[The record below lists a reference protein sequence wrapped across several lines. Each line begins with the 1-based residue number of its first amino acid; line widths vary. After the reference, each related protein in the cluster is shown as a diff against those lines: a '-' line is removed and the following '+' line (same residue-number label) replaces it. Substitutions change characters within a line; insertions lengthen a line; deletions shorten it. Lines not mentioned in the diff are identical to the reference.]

1 MSNFVKMKLL
11 EHKIPIVE
19 IPIESKVRLFIKRE
33 DLTHPEISGN
43 KYWKMFYN
51 VKKYLE
57 KEVSERKIIT
67 FGGAFSNHIAAA
79 AALGNE
85 FGIKTLGVI
94 RGNELEDSW
103 QENPTLFSAHQNGM
117 SFRFVTRETYR
128 YKEKLMVE
136 LQEEFPESLVVP
148 EGGTNENAVEGIQYM
163 LTDETKDF
171 DYICSAVGTGGTV
184 SGLSKFAQP
193 HQKII
198 GFKAVKDNSL
208 ENRIKNLS
216 KKDNFILI
224 DASDGGFGKIT
235 DENVRFINEFYQYFG
250 IVLEPVYTGKML
262 RKIFEMIA
270 DDYFPA
276 NSKILAFH
284 TGGLQG
290 IVGANEML
298 KKKNRNLILLQDKN

>member
-1 MSNFVKMKLL
+1 MKLL

-79 AALGNE
+79 AALGKE

-128 YKEKLMVE
+128 YKERLMAE
-136 LQEEFPESLVVP
+136 LQTEFPESLVVP

-171 DYICSAVGTGGTV
+171 DYICNAVGTGGTA

-216 KKDNFILI
+216 KKDNFTLI

-298 KKKNRNLILLQDKN
+298 KKKNRPTIKIERF

>member
-1 MSNFVKMKLL
+1 MKLL

-128 YKEKLMVE
+128 YKERLMAE

-216 KKDNFILI
+216 KKDNFTLI

-262 RKIFEMIA
+262 RKIFEMIE

-298 KKKNRNLILLQDKN
+298 KKKNRNLINVL

>member
-1 MSNFVKMKLL
+1 MKLL

-79 AALGNE
+79 SALGNE
-85 FGIKTLGVI
+85 FGIETLGII

-128 YKEKLMVE
+128 YKERLMAE

-298 KKKNRNLILLQDKN
+298 KKKNRNLILLHDKN

>member
-1 MSNFVKMKLL
+1 MKLL

-33 DLTHPEISGN
+33 HLTHPEISGN

-117 SFRFVTRETYR
+117 SFRFVTREIYR
-128 YKEKLMVE
+128 DKEKMMKE
-136 LQEEFPESLVVP
+136 LQEEFPEALVIP

-163 LTDETKDF
+163 LNDETKEF

-262 RKIFEMIA
+262 RKIFEMIE

-298 KKKNRNLILLQDKN
+298 KKKNRNLINVL

>member
-1 MSNFVKMKLL
+1 MKLL

-117 SFRFVTRETYR
+117 SFRFVTREIYR
-128 YKEKLMVE
+128 YKEKMMKE

-216 KKDNFILI
+216 KKDNFTLI

-262 RKIFEMIA
+262 RKIFEMIE

-298 KKKNRNLILLQDKN
+298 KKKNRNLILLHDKN

>member
-1 MSNFVKMKLL
+1 MKLL

-128 YKEKLMVE
+128 YKERLMAE
-136 LQEEFPESLVVP
+136 LQKEFPESLVVP

-216 KKDNFILI
+216 KKDNFTLV

>member
-19 IPIESKVRLFIKRE
+19 IPIKSNVKLFIKRE

-85 FGIKTLGVI
+85 FGIETLGII

-128 YKEKLMVE
+128 YKERLMAE

-216 KKDNFILI
+216 KKDNFTLV

-298 KKKNRNLILLQDKN
+298 KKKNRNLINVL

>member
-1 MSNFVKMKLL
+1 MKLL

-128 YKEKLMVE
+128 YKEKMMKE
-136 LQEEFPESLVVP
+136 LQTEFPESLVVP

-262 RKIFEMIA
+262 RKIFEMIE

-298 KKKNRNLILLQDKN
+298 KKKNRNLILLHDKN

>member
-1 MSNFVKMKLL
+1 MKLL

-128 YKEKLMVE
+128 YKEKMMKE

-163 LTDETKDF
+163 LTDETNDF

-193 HQKII
+193 HQKVI

-298 KKKNRNLILLQDKN
+298 KKKNRNLILLHDKN

>member
-1 MSNFVKMKLL
+1 MSNFAKMKLL

-128 YKEKLMVE
+128 YKERLMAE

-193 HQKII
+193 HQKVI

-216 KKDNFILI
+216 KKDNFTLV

-298 KKKNRNLILLQDKN
+298 KKKNRNLINVL

>member
-1 MSNFVKMKLL
+1 MKLL

-128 YKEKLMVE
+128 YKEKMMKE
-136 LQEEFPESLVVP
+136 LQEEFPEALVVP

-163 LTDETKDF
+163 LNDETKEF

-193 HQKII
+193 HQKVI

-208 ENRIKNLS
+208 ENKIKNLS
-216 KKDNFILI
+216 KKDNFTLV

-298 KKKNRNLILLQDKN
+298 KKKNRNLINVL

>member
-1 MSNFVKMKLL
+1 MKFLA
-11 EHKIPIVE
+11 HKIPIVE

-79 AALGNE
+79 AALGKE

-128 YKEKLMVE
+128 YKEKMMKE
-136 LQEEFPESLVVP
+136 LQTEFPESLVVP

-216 KKDNFILI
+216 KKDNFTLV

-270 DDYFPA
+270 DNYFPA

-298 KKKNRNLILLQDKN
+298 KKKNRNLINVL

>member
-1 MSNFVKMKLL
+1 MKLL

-79 AALGNE
+79 SAFGNE
-85 FGIKTLGVI
+85 FGIETLGII

-128 YKEKLMVE
+128 YKEKMMKE
-136 LQEEFPESLVVP
+136 LQTEFPESLVVP

-216 KKDNFILI
+216 KKDNFTLI

-298 KKKNRNLILLQDKN
+298 KKKNRNLINVL

>member
-79 AALGNE
+79 AALGKE

-128 YKEKLMVE
+128 YKERLMAE

-163 LTDETKDF
+163 LTDETNDF

-216 KKDNFILI
+216 KKDNFTLV

-298 KKKNRNLILLQDKN
+298 KKKNRNLINVL

>member
-1 MSNFVKMKLL
+1 MKLL

-128 YKEKLMVE
+128 YKEKMMKE
-136 LQEEFPESLVVP
+136 LQEEFPEALVIP

-163 LTDETKDF
+163 LNDETKEF

-262 RKIFEMIA
+262 RKIFEMIE

-298 KKKNRNLILLQDKN
+298 KKKNRNLINVL

>member
-1 MSNFVKMKLL
+1 MKLL

-85 FGIKTLGVI
+85 FGIETLGII

-128 YKEKLMVE
+128 YKERLMAE

-163 LTDETKDF
+163 LTDETNDF

-193 HQKII
+193 HQKVI

-216 KKDNFILI
+216 KKDNFTLV

-298 KKKNRNLILLQDKN
+298 KKKNRNLILLHDKN

>member
-1 MSNFVKMKLL
+1 MKLL

-128 YKEKLMVE
+128 YKEKMMKE

-216 KKDNFILI
+216 KKDNFTLV

-262 RKIFEMIA
+262 RKIFEMI
-270 DDYFPA
+270 DEGYFPE

-284 TGGLQG
+284 TGGVQG
-290 IVGANEML
+290 IAGANEML
-298 KKKNRNLILLQDKN
+298 KKKNRNLILLHDKN

>member
-1 MSNFVKMKLL
+1 MPNFAKMKLL

-79 AALGNE
+79 VALGKE
-85 FGIKTLGVI
+85 FGIETLGII
-94 RGNELEDSW
+94 RGDELENTW
-103 QENPTLFSAHQNGM
+103 QENPTLSLAHKNGM
-117 SFRFVTRETYR
+117 TFRFVTRETYR
-128 YKEKLMVE
+128 DKEKMMKK

-224 DASDGGFGKIT
+224 DTSDGGFGKIT

-298 KKKNRNLILLQDKN
+298 KKKNRNLILLHDKN

>member
-1 MSNFVKMKLL
+1 MKLL

-128 YKEKLMVE
+128 YKERLMAE

-193 HQKII
+193 HQKVI

-216 KKDNFILI
+216 KKDNFTLV

-270 DDYFPA
+270 DNYFPA

-298 KKKNRNLILLQDKN
+298 KKKNRNLILLHDKN

>member
-1 MSNFVKMKLL
+1 MKLL

-57 KEVSERKIIT
+57 KEVAERKIIT

-128 YKEKLMVE
+128 YKEKMMKE
-136 LQEEFPESLVVP
+136 LQEEFPEALVIP

-163 LTDETKDF
+163 LNDETKEF

-262 RKIFEMIA
+262 RKIFEMIE

-298 KKKNRNLILLQDKN
+298 KKKNRNLILLHDKN

>member
-1 MSNFVKMKLL
+1 MKFL

-85 FGIKTLGVI
+85 FGIETLGII

-128 YKEKLMVE
+128 YKERLMAE

-163 LTDETKDF
+163 LTDETNDF

-216 KKDNFILI
+216 KKDNFTLV

-298 KKKNRNLILLQDKN
+298 KKKNRNLILLHDKN

>member
-1 MSNFVKMKLL
+1 MKLL

-85 FGIKTLGVI
+85 FGIKTLGII
-94 RGNELEDSW
+94 RGNELENTW

-117 SFRFVTRETYR
+117 SFRFVTREIYR
-128 YKEKLMVE
+128 DKEKMMKE
-136 LQEEFPESLVVP
+136 LQTEFPESLVVP

-193 HQKII
+193 HQKVI

-216 KKDNFILI
+216 KKDNFTLV

-262 RKIFEMIA
+262 RKIFEMIE

-298 KKKNRNLILLQDKN
+298 KKKNRNLILLHDKN

>member
-1 MSNFVKMKLL
+1 MKLL

-128 YKEKLMVE
+128 YKEKMMKE

-171 DYICSAVGTGGTV
+171 DYICSAVGTGGTA

-298 KKKNRNLILLQDKN
+298 KKKNRNLINVL

>member
-1 MSNFVKMKLL
+1 MKLL

-128 YKEKLMVE
+128 YKEKMMKE

-216 KKDNFILI
+216 KKDNFTLV

-298 KKKNRNLILLQDKN
+298 KKKNRNLILLHDKN

>member
-1 MSNFVKMKLL
+1 MKLL

-128 YKEKLMVE
+128 YKERLMAE

-184 SGLSKFAQP
+184 SGLSKFAQ
-193 HQKII
+193 
-198 GFKAVKDNSL
+198 
-208 ENRIKNLS
+208 
-216 KKDNFILI
+216 
-224 DASDGGFGKIT
+224 
-235 DENVRFINEFYQYFG
+235 
-250 IVLEPVYTGKML
+250 
-262 RKIFEMIA
+262 
-270 DDYFPA
+270 
-276 NSKILAFH
+276 
-284 TGGLQG
+284 
-290 IVGANEML
+290 
-298 KKKNRNLILLQDKN
+298 

>member
-1 MSNFVKMKLL
+1 MKLL

-128 YKEKLMVE
+128 YKEKMMKE
-136 LQEEFPESLVVP
+136 LQTEFPESLVVP

-163 LTDETKDF
+163 FTDETNDF

-193 HQKII
+193 HQKVI

-216 KKDNFILI
+216 KKDNFTLV

-298 KKKNRNLILLQDKN
+298 KKKNRNLILLHDKN

>member
-1 MSNFVKMKLL
+1 MKLL

-85 FGIKTLGVI
+85 FGIKTLGII

-128 YKEKLMVE
+128 YKERLMAE

-216 KKDNFILI
+216 KKDNFTLV

-298 KKKNRNLILLQDKN
+298 KKKNRNLILLHDKN

>member
-1 MSNFVKMKLL
+1 MKLL

-79 AALGNE
+79 AALGKE
-85 FGIKTLGVI
+85 FGIKTLGII

-128 YKEKLMVE
+128 YKEKMMKE
-136 LQEEFPESLVVP
+136 LQTEFPESLVVP

-163 LTDETKDF
+163 LTDETNDF

-216 KKDNFILI
+216 KKDNFTLV

-270 DDYFPA
+270 DNYFPA

>member
-1 MSNFVKMKLL
+1 MSNFAKMKLL

-128 YKEKLMVE
+128 YKEKMMKE
-136 LQEEFPESLVVP
+136 LQTEFPESLVVP

-193 HQKII
+193 HQKVI

-216 KKDNFILI
+216 KKDNFTLV

-298 KKKNRNLILLQDKN
+298 KKKNRNLINVL

>member
-1 MSNFVKMKLL
+1 MKLL

-128 YKEKLMVE
+128 YKERLMAE

-193 HQKII
+193 HQKVI

-262 RKIFEMIA
+262 RKIFEMIE

-290 IVGANEML
+290 IVGANELL
-298 KKKNRNLILLQDKN
+298 KKKNRNLINVL

>member
-1 MSNFVKMKLL
+1 MKLL

-128 YKEKLMVE
+128 YKEKMMKE
-136 LQEEFPESLVVP
+136 LQEEFPEALVVP

-163 LTDETKDF
+163 LNDETKEF

-216 KKDNFILI
+216 KKDNFTLV

-298 KKKNRNLILLQDKN
+298 KKKNRNLILLHDKN

>member
-1 MSNFVKMKLL
+1 MKLL

-128 YKEKLMVE
+128 YKERLMAE

-163 LTDETKDF
+163 LTDETNDF

-193 HQKII
+193 HQKVI

-216 KKDNFILI
+216 KKDNFTLI

-270 DDYFPA
+270 DNYFPA

>member
-128 YKEKLMVE
+128 YKEKMMKE
-136 LQEEFPESLVVP
+136 LQTEFPESLVVP

-163 LTDETKDF
+163 LTDETNDF

-193 HQKII
+193 HQKVI

-216 KKDNFILI
+216 KKDNFTLV

-298 KKKNRNLILLQDKN
+298 KKKNRNLILLHDKN